1 MTYSSD
7 DGSIKLTVQRCTV
20 KKVSMA
26 PNILTLQDLCERASV
41 SPRTIR
47 YYIQQGL
54 LPPPDGAGRG
64 ATYSLDH
71 LRQLQLILMLKK
83 QHLPLTQIRRR
94 LEGLTPEDVFRLLKG
109 PSPVQASSAADYVR
123 AVLSGQQARV
133 EAPKPKLRPSA
144 KTSTRTRST
153 WERHTIIPEVEIHIQ
168 RPLSREANQRVR
180 ELLRLAQD
188 LFDQDKS

>member
-1 MTYSSD
+1 
-7 DGSIKLTVQRCTV
+7 
-20 KKVSMA
+20 MA
-26 PNILTLQDLCERASV
+26 PKILTLQDLCERASV

-64 ATYSLDH
+64 ASYSLAH
-71 LRQLQLILMLKK
+71 LERLELILKLKK

-94 LEGLTPEDVFRLLKG
+94 LEGLTPEDVSRLLKG
-109 PSPVQASSAADYVR
+109 PKPTPASSAADYVR
-123 AVLSGQQARV
+123 AVLSGEQARV
-133 EAPKPKLRPSA
+133 EAPLSKPTSSA
-144 KTSTRTRST
+144 HSTVRTRST
-153 WERHTIIPEVEIHIQ
+153 WERHSITPEVEIHIQ

-188 LFDQDKS
+188 LFDPDKS